1 MGLGQVQDLLVDP
14 KGLLGGKPSPP
25 PLPFPVAEVEA
36 PVQGALVGL
45 PLAEVVVGPSLPVKG
60 KDPPPQGKD
69 RGLGPEEL
77 HRARISPVA
86 VAALKALLPPERLR
100 RLTPLGGFEARVYT
114 DGERVY
120 KVYRKEEAHLAGPR
134 PAAWPGR
141 ASGAWS
147 SP

>member
-86 VAALKALLPPERLR
+86 VAALKALLPPN
-100 RLTPLGGFEARVYT
+100 A
-114 DGERVY
+114 
-120 KVYRKEEAHLAGPR
+120 
-134 PAAWPGR
+134 
-141 ASGAWS
+141 
-147 SP
+147 